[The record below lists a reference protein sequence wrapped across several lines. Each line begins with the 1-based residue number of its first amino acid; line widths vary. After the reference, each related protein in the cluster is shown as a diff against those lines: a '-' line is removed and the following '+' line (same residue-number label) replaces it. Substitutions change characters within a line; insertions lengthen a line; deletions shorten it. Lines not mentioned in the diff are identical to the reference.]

1 MEEILMLKSHV
12 KQCLNSLVYM
22 AFIFQRHI
30 LLVLRHKSH
39 FFTFFSNGIHI
50 FFTFI
55 LYIITHRRR

>member
-12 KQCLNSLVYM
+12 KQCLNSLFYM

-39 FFTFFSNGIHI
+39 FFTFFFKWYSHFFHI
-50 FFTFI
+50 
-55 LYIITHRRR
+55 YPVYYYP

>member
-12 KQCLNSLVYM
+12 KQCLNSLFYM

-39 FFTFFSNGIHI
+39 FFTFFSKGIHI

>member
-12 KQCLNSLVYM
+12 KQCLNSLFYM
-22 AFIFQRHI
+22 AFIFERHI
-30 LLVLRHKSH
+30 LLILRHKSH
-39 FFTFFSNGIHI
+39 